1 MNIHKI
7 LNEIRSGFKKGA
19 AISLKIV
26 AYTFPLYVLVDVL
39 NQLGIITKVGKLFS
53 PFMRLIGLPGGA
65 SIVLIS
71 GFLLNLYAAIAAMA
85 PLNLTVK
92 QITIIGLIL
101 GIAHNLFIETAVLS
115 RVGAKGYII
124 VLTRLLTAFFAGGML
139 NLLWR

>member
-1 MNIHKI
+1 LLDI
-7 LNEIRSGFKKGA
+7 
-19 AISLKIV
+19 
-26 AYTFPLYVLVDVL
+26 L
-39 NQLGIITKVGKLFS
+39 NQLGIIAKTGKLFA
-53 PFMRLIGLPGGA
+53 PFMRLIGLPGKA

-71 GFLLNLYAAIAAMA
+71 GFLLNLYAAIAAMV

-124 VLTRLLTAFFAGGML
+124 VLTRLLTAFFAGGIL

>member
-39 NQLGIITKVGKLFS
+39 NQLGIVTKVGKLFS

>member
-7 LNEIRSGFKKGA
+7 LNEIRSGFKKGV

-26 AYTFPLYVLVDVL
+26 AYTFPLYILVDIL
-39 NQLGIITKVGKLFS
+39 NQLGIIAKVGKLFS
-53 PFMRLIGLPGGA
+53 PFMRLIGLPGNA

-71 GFLLNLYAAIAAMA
+71 GFLLNLYAAIAAMV

-101 GIAHNLFIETAVLS
+101 GISHNLFIETAVLS